1 MSILTSMAL
10 TSCSDNIENYS
21 ISITNNYFE
30 PLYNIKIDDIQFD
43 SLLVNQTSITKLI
56 EKGYY
61 EFTCETESNL
71 VFKAKIVVKGS
82 VDRVKLIVNEDG
94 KLTK

>member
-1 MSILTSMAL
+1 MVL

-30 PLYNIKIDDIQFD
+30 TLHNIKIDDIQFD
-43 SLLVNQTSITKLI
+43 SLLVNKTSTIKLI
-56 EKGYY
+56 EKGIH
-61 EFTCETESNL
+61 EFSCETESNL
-71 VFKAKIVVKGS
+71 VLMTKIDVKGS
-82 VDRVKLIVNEDG
+82 VNPIKLIVNEDG